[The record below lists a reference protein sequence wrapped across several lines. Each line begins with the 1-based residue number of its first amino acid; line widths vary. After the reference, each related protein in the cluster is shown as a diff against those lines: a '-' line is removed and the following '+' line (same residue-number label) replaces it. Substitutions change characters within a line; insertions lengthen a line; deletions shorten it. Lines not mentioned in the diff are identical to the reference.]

1 MKGQKEIIVLLVL
14 LAVAAGGVL
23 LYVINR
29 RATMLAQP
37 VATKT
42 IGPLAPAPMVDLTKH
57 DGQTIDFSTGR
68 PKVAETPEDRAA
80 LEQGLK
86 DIEEARRGVI
96 FEAEKSAPKKP

>member
-1 MKGQKEIIVLLVL
+1 MKGQKEIVVLLVL

-23 LYVINR
+23 LYVIHR
-29 RATMLAQP
+29 RATRQTLPITA
-37 VATKT
+37 KT

-57 DGQTIDFSTGR
+57 DGQTIDFSAGR
-68 PKVAETPEDRAA
+68 PKISESPDDRAA

-96 FEAEKSAPKKP
+96 FEAEKSTPKKP